1 MFEPEQAPRS
11 DPMAKKK
18 SETKT
23 ENLFR
28 KFYGTDTFIE
38 KSAIPTDYGFV
49 SKKKTGEQGYP
60 DFFKDCNKYCII
72 VEAKADDF
80 KLAVD
85 EVQWY
90 MKHNLIDDKDIIGI
104 AISGQTKE
112 SVQVRYF
119 CRLLKDDVFSK
130 VETLTDT
137 EELLSLNNIE
147 KIYTRKKY
155 GDTISDAA
163 LTSFLSELNKKFHD
177 KSRVRDTDRS
187 LFFSGLMI
195 ALNDRTFQKTYKG
208 IDKPDSGLEAGNLNE
223 AILTAISRQ
232 LQDKAN
238 SFSKEN
244 VWKDRFAFIRTIGF
258 PLIEYKKI
266 IRDIEDKIFI
276 PFKHEEKYDILGKAY
291 KIFLSRAGKIE
302 NKNIILTPDHIK
314 DLMVKLANLSVDD
327 VVLDTCTGPGGFL
340 MFALETLVRLANGND
355 KTIEHITKHQLIGF
369 EIDPILYSLACS
381 NMFLHGDGRSNMIH
395 RSSLLDVDNLVEDD
409 GKDLL
414 AYIHSL
420 KPRKCIIN
428 PPYENNG
435 AFEFVWSAIDYLE
448 TDGQLIVIM
457 PSITLEQNQDIDSR
471 KGLLK
476 STEKLLKKASLNF
489 VIKMPSTLFREQ
501 GRTIQTSIFGF
512 TKRPHDHNKN
522 VLFYDLKDDGLVSVQ
537 HKGRVDTKNIWPI
550 KEQEIFDCVLNE
562 IEISGKSHKRK
573 IFVNDKLHLA
583 ENKKTQKGFLP
594 IGEIFT
600 VTTDPKKIQST
611 KNVPGKYP
619 FITAALEWKT
629 HNEASFKKTEALVY
643 VVGAEGSL
651 GNCHYINGD
660 FTASSLCLVLTE
672 KDKSRYPVNL
682 KFYQLYFESIKQ
694 DIRKGLNGWKKGKS
708 KQSIS
713 KQRFETF
720 EIPYVDISVQ
730 NQVVAKA
737 ESIKKKIED
746 LDNQK
751 QSLEGQLDNLI
762 NQSANSRN
770 KRN

>member
-1 MFEPEQAPRS
+1 
-11 DPMAKKK
+11 MAKKK

-28 KFYGTDTFIE
+28 KFYGTDSFIE
-38 KSAIPTDYGFV
+38 KSAISTDYGFV

-60 DFFKDCNKYCII
+60 DFFRDCNKYCII

-80 KLAVD
+80 KLAID

-130 VETLTDT
+130 VETLTET

-155 GDTISDAA
+155 GDTISDEA

-195 ALNDRTFQKTYKG
+195 ALNDRTFQKTYKD
-208 IDKPDSGLEAGNLNE
+208 IEKPDSGLEAGNLNE
-223 AILTAISRQ
+223 AILVAISRQ
-232 LQDKAN
+232 LHDKAN

-258 PLIEYKKI
+258 PLAEYKRI
-266 IRDIEDKIFI
+266 IRDIEEKIFI

-414 AYIHSL
+414 EYIHKL

-428 PPYENNG
+428 PPYENNL

-448 TDGQLIVIM
+448 PDGQLIVIM

-489 VIKMPSTLFREQ
+489 VIKMPQTLFREQ

-537 HKGRVDTKNIWPI
+537 HKGRVDTKNVWPQ
-550 KEQEIFDCVLNE
+550 KEQEIFDSVLNE
-562 IEISGKSHKRK
+562 IEIPGKSLKRK
-573 IFVNDKLHLA
+573 IFVKDKLHLV
-583 ENKKTQKGFLP
+583 EEEKSQKGFLP

-600 VTTDPKKIQST
+600 VTTDPQKIQST
-611 KNVPGKYP
+611 KNIPGKYP

-629 HNEASFKKTEALVY
+629 HNKASFKKTEALVY

-672 KDKSRYPVNL
+672 KDRSRYPVNL

-730 NQVVAKA
+730 DQVVAKA
-737 ESIKKKIED
+737 EGIKKKIED

-762 NQSANSRN
+762 NQSANPQN
-770 KRN
+770 KKR